1 MDQAKAVLKTTARY
15 LLVGLA
21 EALTLLATGAVWL
34 AEQAKRLARKLGDDE

>member
-1 MDQAKAVLKTTARY
+1 MSRVKAILKTIARY

-21 EALTLLATGAVWL
+21 EGLTLLATGAVWL

>member
-1 MDQAKAVLKTTARY
+1 MSRVKAILKTIARY

-34 AEQAKRLARKLGDDE
+34 AEQAKRLARELEG

>member
-1 MDQAKAVLKTTARY
+1 MMEQEKAILKTTARY

-34 AEQAKRLARKLGDDE
+34 AEQAKQAARKMEV

>member
-1 MDQAKAVLKTTARY
+1 MSRVKAILKTIARY

-34 AEQAKRLARKLGDDE
+34 AEQTKRVALRLEA